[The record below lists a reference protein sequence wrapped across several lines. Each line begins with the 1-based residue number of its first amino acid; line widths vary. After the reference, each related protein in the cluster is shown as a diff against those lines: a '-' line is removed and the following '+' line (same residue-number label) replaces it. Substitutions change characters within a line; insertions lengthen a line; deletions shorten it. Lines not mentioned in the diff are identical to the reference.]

1 MYSPLVGSS
10 PAQRTP
16 SLFLKYLSN
25 CHVFC
30 KVHLP
35 LPDGV
40 VSHTGHEVRVLL
52 TKTVASIKLRRDR
65 NERGGLVHLGQGT
78 RVRSFQIC
86 IQEVFK
92 ESQIEIDTHHIASM
106 EDPLPTRAV
115 NYPRFTSVVN
125 YLAIQL
131 ITSLKILSANVAR
144 MRTISIFQSFW
155 RKNLLLPLSTENISA
170 IAIGRKR
177 ERTLNISLCWLRFR

>member
-1 MYSPLVGSS
+1 M
-10 PAQRTP
+10 
-16 SLFLKYLSN
+16 F
-25 CHVFC
+25 FC
-30 KVHLP
+30 EEQLP

-40 VSHTGHEVRVLL
+40 VSHTGHKVRVLL

-78 RVRSFQIC
+78 HVRSFQIC

-92 ESQIEIDTHHIASM
+92 DSQIEIDTHHIASM

-115 NYPRFTSVVN
+115 NYPRFTSVVT

-131 ITSLKILSANVAR
+131 IISLNIFSKNVASK
-144 MRTISIFQSFW
+144 RTISM
-155 RKNLLLPLSTENISA
+155 PLA
-170 IAIGRKR
+170 
-177 ERTLNISLCWLRFR
+177 